1 MDGTAGR
8 LRIGELARRTG
19 TSPALLRAWQQRY
32 GLLEPDRSGGGLR
45 LYSPRDERRVRAML
59 ARMAEGLA
67 AAQAAAAVLS
77 EEDTQ
82 AAEAALSEDGTQAA
96 TSPPT
101 RRSTKAGAVAGS
113 ELAVQDMRLRK
124 ALRGLDRDL
133 ARGAL
138 DQLLAAFAFETVARD
153 VLLPYLVDV
162 GARWEAGEPTIAE
175 EHLATQLMRARLLA
189 LSHGFTARDGAA
201 HLVLA
206 CPPDEHHDIALTI
219 LAAALEREGCRVTLL
234 GANTPLASVRQA
246 AELTRADGIVVAVTL
261 PDRVDPVRDELRRLS
276 SSRPLFLAGPGID
289 ARFIRR
295 VHAERLSGDPVTA
308 AGPLAARFAARSA

>member
-32 GLLEPDRSGGGLR
+32 GLLEPDRSSGGLR
-45 LYSPRDERRVRAML
+45 LYSARDERRVRAMV
-59 ARMAEGLA
+59 AGMAGGLA
-67 AAQAAAAVLS
+67 AAQAARAVLS
-77 EEDTQ
+77 EEATQ
-82 AAEAALSEDGTQAA
+82 AAERRCPTTAPRPP
-96 TSPPT
+96 SPPSRPT
-101 RRSTKAGAVAGS
+101 RPAPSRGPSWPSRTRGLRS
-113 ELAVQDMRLRK
+113 

-138 DQLLAAFAFETVARD
+138 DRLLAVFAFETVARE

-201 HLVLA
+201 RMVLA

-219 LAAALEREGCRVTLL
+219 LAVALEREGCRVTLL
-234 GANTPLASVRQA
+234 GANTPLVSVLQA
-246 AELTRADGIVVAVTL
+246 AELTRADCVVVAVTL
-261 PDRVDPVRDELRRLS
+261 PDRVDPVRDELRRLAAA
-276 SSRPLFLAGPGID
+276 RPLFLAGPGID
-289 ARFIRR
+289 ARFAGR
-295 VHAERLSGDPVTA
+295 VHAEQLIGDPVTA
-308 AGPLAARFAARSA
+308 AGPLAARFAARSD